1 MYAAH
6 AFRHDGPIEVKVFL
20 THNLATLQ
28 QLVLLATEY
37 TALLT
42 PNAPPPPPPPRTP
55 TPKPAPLPRHDAPI
69 VVKAFLTHDL
79 ATLKQHIGKEL
90 EERMG
95 GMFKFF
101 EAAVS
106 GEGCKG

>member
-1 MYAAH
+1 
-6 AFRHDGPIEVKVFL
+6 
-20 THNLATLQ
+20 
-28 QLVLLATEY
+28 
-37 TALLT
+37 
-42 PNAPPPPPPPRTP
+42 
-55 TPKPAPLPRHDAPI
+55 
-69 VVKAFLTHDL
+69 VKAFLTHDL

-106 GEGCKG
+106 GKGCKG